1 MPTLSAMSGNPVGL
15 YPNGDIYEVVTT
27 HTVDPL
33 TGSSL
38 AEATLSFESNTGNV
52 ILSYS
57 DFLGFSEASDEDNL
71 ITLESS
77 TYTDITNGKEVT
89 WRFRVN
95 PTWEDTETV
104 RIYSGLIAGNGVNG
118 LPDALLMAPVGG
130 NAVENDAGLTSFSLH
145 NSIGTIQDLDDGMS
159 NQEIILA
166 GSIRL
171 QGP

>member
-1 MPTLSAMSGNPVGL
+1 M
-15 YPNGDIYEVVTT
+15 
-27 HTVDPL
+27 

-38 AEATLSFESNTGNV
+38 AEATLSFESDTGDV

-77 TYTDITNGKEVT
+77 TFADITNGKEVT

-95 PTWEDTETV
+95 PNWEDTETV

-118 LPDALLMAPVGG
+118 LPDALIMAPIGG
-130 NAVENDAGLTSFSLH
+130 NAVENDAGITSFTLQ
-145 NSIGTIQDLDDGMS
+145 NSIGTVYDL
-159 NQEIILA
+159 
-166 GSIRL
+166 R
-171 QGP
+171 PYFC